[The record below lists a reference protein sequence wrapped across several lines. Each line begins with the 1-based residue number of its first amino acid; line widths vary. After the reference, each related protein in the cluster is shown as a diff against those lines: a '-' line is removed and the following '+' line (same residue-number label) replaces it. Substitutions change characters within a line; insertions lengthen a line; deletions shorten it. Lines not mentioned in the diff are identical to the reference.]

1 MGCCN
6 LTAILEYNYPDSGGC
21 HFFDPHDAVG
31 GICTRGARLFSL
43 LWLCL
48 ALVNASKYTLGEIRY
63 LGYGQLVLG
72 ICQLVECQ
80 LRPLVLG
87 LGFWYTAHHLWNMDV
102 VEIREKQLA
111 DLIMY

>member
-6 LTAILEYNYPDSGGC
+6 QTAILKYSYPDSGGC

-43 LWLCL
+43 LWHCIGKRQQIYIERNKVFGLWPTG
-48 ALVNASKYTLGEIRY
+48 AGH
-63 LGYGQLVLG
+63 
-72 ICQLVECQ
+72 CQLVECQ

-102 VEIREKQLA
+102 V
-111 DLIMY
+111 